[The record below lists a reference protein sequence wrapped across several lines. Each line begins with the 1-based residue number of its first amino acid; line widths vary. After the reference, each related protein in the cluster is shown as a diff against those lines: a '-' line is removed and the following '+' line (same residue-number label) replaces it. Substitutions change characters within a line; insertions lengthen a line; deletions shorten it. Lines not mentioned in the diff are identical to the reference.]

1 MHHCRSERERKE
13 IQWEMEEREREV
25 RSHRN
30 SEWNVE
36 RIRVGE
42 RVGKYKSERVW
53 VRERRKGS
61 EEGGRKRLRYMEKR
75 ETE

>member
-1 MHHCRSERERKE
+1 M
-13 IQWEMEEREREV
+13 
-25 RSHRN
+25 
-30 SEWNVE
+30 
-36 RIRVGE
+36 
-42 RVGKYKSERVW
+42 GKYKSERVW